1 MSPDESG
8 EVARRIRP
16 AHEPDTL
23 RFVAVPMMTNSLQLD
38 GLSKRHKKNE
48 PASKK
53 PRWAGLFYL
62 YGNAQ

>member
-23 RFVAVPMMTNSLQLD
+23 RFVAVSMMTNSFQFD
-38 GLSKRHKKNE
+38 GLSKRHKKNDQVK
-48 PASKK
+48 KK
-53 PRWAGLFYL
+53 PR
-62 YGNAQ
+62 